1 MKSGWLVVL
10 AASLALTL
18 APDLSEA
25 KRMGG
30 GKSVGTQREAV
41 QNKAPSG
48 PATQASPSAA
58 PATAAVPA
66 AAAGTAAAR
75 KPSWAGPLAGLAA
88 GLGLAA
94 LASHFGFGEQ
104 LASMLMMGLLAVAVM
119 AVIGFVLRRRAQG
132 STGQA
137 APGLMP
143 AAMQSS
149 SDAQHAGDAL
159 RPLDAVVRT
168 ARLAAVSAILDSAW
182 R

>member
-1 MKSGWLVVL
+1 MKKLLTALAVVL
-10 AASLALTL
+10 SLGLATASMDAE
-18 APDLSEA
+18 AA

-41 QNKAPSG
+41 QNKAPSS

-58 PATAAVPA
+58 PAAPAA

-104 LASMLMMGLLAVAVM
+104 LASMMMMGLLAVAIM
-119 AVIGFVLRRRAQG
+119 AVKIGRA
-132 STGQA
+132 
-137 APGLMP
+137 
-143 AAMQSS
+143 
-149 SDAQHAGDAL
+149 H
-159 RPLDAVVRT
+159 V
-168 ARLAAVSAILDSAW
+168 
-182 R
+182 